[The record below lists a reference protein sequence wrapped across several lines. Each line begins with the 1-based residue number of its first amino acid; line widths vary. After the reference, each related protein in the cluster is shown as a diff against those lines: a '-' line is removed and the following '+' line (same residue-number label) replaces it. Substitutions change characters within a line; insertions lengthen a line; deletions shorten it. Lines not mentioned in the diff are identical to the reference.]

1 MGWLDPSSLLH
12 RLTHAAAD
20 VVQAGPAGGAQPCA
34 CEPGRNEARADGA
47 TDAPATETPS
57 FVADLLNWQ
66 QAHARVE
73 RSVRPAAGKPGSR
86 QD

>member
-1 MGWLDPSSLLH
+1 MGRLDPNSLLH

-20 VVQAGPAGGAQPCA
+20 GVQAPPAGGAQPGGCG
-34 CEPGRNEARADGA
+34 PRRADVQA
-47 TDAPATETPS
+47 DVASDASAAETPS

-66 QAHARVE
+66 HAHARVE
-73 RSVRPAAGKPGSR
+73 RGVRPAAGKPRTR

>member
-1 MGWLDPSSLLH
+1 MGRLDPNSLLH
-12 RLTHAAAD
+12 RLTYAAAD

-34 CEPGRNEARADGA
+34 CGPRRNEAQADGA
-47 TDAPATETPS
+47 PDAPAAETPS

-66 QAHARVE
+66 HAHARVE
-73 RSVRPAAGKPGSR
+73 HSVRPAAGKPGSR